1 MYDVT
6 HHDRS
11 DGFNSILSPAKCVL
25 ANFAF
30 LLPGWSC
37 MKVQVLASS
46 LLCFIPELFKSRD
59 FCPEKLVVS
68 KKSTHQ
74 YIIFPPS
81 SLQIHLPKLPPIKS
95 AFNNLYALE
104 YLLTSLETGQQL
116 ITCIYTFLPGN
127 INTVLLRCINTMF
140 SGPNIPCLSGDF
152 FNIAF
157 SSAQSHTPS
166 KGPVGL
172 RWNTAMLLVCGGTF

>member
-1 MYDVT
+1 MDHLTQFRADWLQGNSEQISEKTDLILLLIINVT
-6 HHDRS
+6 LPWWWCSCTPGLHPTSPHTQTPTSLQIPLTCQRRS
-11 DGFNSILSPAKCVL
+11 GTSPAGLINLLVLMIAVMASTVSLVPAKFGL

-59 FCPEKLVVS
+59 FCPEKLVVP

-95 AFNNLYALE
+95 AFNNLCALE
-104 YLLTSLETGQQL
+104 YL
-116 ITCIYTFLPGN
+116 
-127 INTVLLRCINTMF
+127 
-140 SGPNIPCLSGDF
+140 
-152 FNIAF
+152 
-157 SSAQSHTPS
+157 
-166 KGPVGL
+166 
-172 RWNTAMLLVCGGTF
+172 